1 MNELNGVL
9 QVEDT
14 LVGVINPEEQLN
26 GQIDQGVDVI
36 YDGDNVYWHN
46 IKEKPFDTI
55 GDNLIVENR
64 VLKVNT
70 INQMLED
77 NTRPITSGAV
87 YTEVGN
93 IEVILSLL

>member
-1 MNELNGVL
+1 MNELHGQLN
-9 QVEDT
+9 ENS
-14 LVGVINPEEQLN
+14 LVGIVNPEEQMN
-26 GQIDQGVDVI
+26 GVLGVGMDVI

-46 IKEKPFDTI
+46 VREKPFDNI

-64 VLKVNT
+64 TLKVNT

-93 IEVILSLL
+93 IEVVLSLL